1 MCSFIF
7 YPMNGQVK
15 WQTLSRLSALEQRFK
30 RRNSQAKQQDR
41 LQIQFNGK
49 LKDDWYYLSSRL
61 YAAIETIMP
70 CGSVSQGIKLK
81 FVC

>member
-1 MCSFIF
+1 
-7 YPMNGQVK
+7 MNGQVK

-61 YAAIETIMP
+61 YAAIEIAF
-70 CGSVSQGIKLK
+70 CYAVFSVNPFSGRISKHLA
-81 FVC
+81 CAC